1 MGPERQEF
9 DGFTCQLRPLKDLR
23 IGTRAAKGSTRREV
37 VMTRR
42 LIRKTARFA
51 LFGLLGLTMGTHR

>member
-1 MGPERQEF
+1 MRPERQEF
-9 DGFTCQLRPLKDLR
+9 DGFTCQLLSAKDLR
-23 IGTRAAKGSTRREV
+23 IGTRAALASTRREV
-37 VMTRR
+37 VMTRH